1 MVDPLFGLF
10 PVDCWRVIISREAER
25 SSDGCDN
32 IRNLD
37 LDLNNI
43 AVDARCM
50 TQFCTDK
57 KNYKYNDSVAMMTL
71 HGVES
76 VVMVWLEVDGGWRVM
91 VMGGRERREKRR
103 GAGR

>member
-43 AVDARCM
+43 AADARCM
-50 TQFCTDK
+50 TQYCTDK
-57 KNYKYNDSVAMMTL
+57 KNYIMYNDSVANDDII
-71 HGVES
+71 
-76 VVMVWLEVDGGWRVM
+76 VWLGLEA
-91 VMGGRERREKRR
+91 GRAARGRSTRGDEGSERRKER
-103 GAGR
+103 

>member
-50 TQFCTDK
+50 TQYFTDE
-57 KNYKYNDSVAMMTL
+57 KNNNTYNDSVANETL
-71 HGVES
+71 CG
-76 VVMVWLEVDGGWRVM
+76 VWLV
-91 VMGGRERREKRR
+91 R
-103 GAGR
+103 G

>member
-43 AVDARCM
+43 AADARCM
-50 TQFCTDK
+50 TQYCTDK
-57 KNYKYNDSVAMMTL
+57 KNYKYNDSVAKMTL
-71 HGVES
+71 FV
-76 VVMVWLEVDGGWRVM
+76 
-91 VMGGRERREKRR
+91 
-103 GAGR
+103 

>member
-1 MVDPLFGLF
+1 MVDPLFGLLL
-10 PVDCWRVIISREAER
+10 VDCWRVIISREAER

-50 TQFCTDK
+50 TQYCTDE
-57 KNYKYNDSVAMMTL
+57 KNYKYNDSVANDDM
-71 HGVES
+71 
-76 VVMVWLEVDGGWRVM
+76 VVVFGCGCFCATGHIKR
-91 VMGGRERREKRR
+91 GERRDVEPDCKTPSLE
-103 GAGR
+103 

>member
-10 PVDCWRVIISREAER
+10 PVDCCRVIISREAER

-43 AVDARCM
+43 AADARCM
-50 TQFCTDK
+50 TQYCTDK
-57 KNYKYNDSVAMMTL
+57 KNYKYNDSVANDHTSL
-71 HGVES
+71 CGVEAA
-76 VVMVWLEVDGGWRVM
+76 GAG
-91 VMGGRERREKRR
+91 GGRAETTRGERR
-103 GAGR
+103 GALSVVTC